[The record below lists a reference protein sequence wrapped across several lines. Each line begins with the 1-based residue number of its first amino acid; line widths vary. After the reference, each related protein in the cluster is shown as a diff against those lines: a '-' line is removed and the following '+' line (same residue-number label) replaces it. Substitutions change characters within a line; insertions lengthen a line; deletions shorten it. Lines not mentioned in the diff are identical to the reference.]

1 MGSVTSGH
9 WSAIVF
15 MSGLM
20 KACLA
25 SNIRVKITVKGA
37 QRKDESW
44 GKLRRTRRFGNRS
57 SSHELV
63 LGNWASQVTCGH
75 KTQGATKKDE
85 W

>member
-1 MGSVTSGH
+1 MKA
-9 WSAIVF
+9 SAIFVVA
-15 MSGLM
+15 SLM
-20 KACLA
+20 QNDSILYFT
-25 SNIRVKITVKGA
+25 SRSKIKEFFHMITIFLFFV
-37 QRKDESW
+37 
-44 GKLRRTRRFGNRS
+44 LLTRRFGNRS